1 MIMNGKFF
9 LQTAWTCFHWQSQNF
24 APATQYQL
32 NHLSKPDSMFNVAYN
47 IYKLDSELRKLII
60 TELEMTYG
68 NFISN
73 SILFL

>member
-1 MIMNGKFF
+1 
-9 LQTAWTCFHWQSQNF
+9 
-24 APATQYQL
+24 
-32 NHLSKPDSMFNVAYN
+32 MFNVAYN